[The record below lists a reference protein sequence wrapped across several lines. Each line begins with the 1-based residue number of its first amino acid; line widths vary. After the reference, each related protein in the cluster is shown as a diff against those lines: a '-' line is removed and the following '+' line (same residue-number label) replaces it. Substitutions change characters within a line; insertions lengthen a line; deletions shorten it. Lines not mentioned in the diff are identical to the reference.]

1 MIDINVDL
9 LRWFIKFLIKKTSGS
24 SIENKNISVEELG
37 ENYTNQLL
45 ETLMKE
51 MHTHLLLTVFGLLI

>member
-9 LRWFIKFLIKKTSGS
+9 LRSFIKFLIKKTNGS

-51 MHTHLLLTVFGLLI
+51 KYTHLLLTIFGLLI

>member
-9 LRWFIKFLIKKTSGS
+9 LRWFLKFLIKKTFGS

-51 MHTHLLLTVFGLLI
+51 KYTHLLLTIFGLLI